1 VMKISMAI
9 QNGIDK
15 NNAVCNTSTMTNE
28 KLTTEQILLL
38 ASKLGVETNGT
49 ELTEDQKTEL
59 AGKLAVMF
67 LMMDK

>member
-1 VMKISMAI
+1 
-9 QNGIDK
+9 
-15 NNAVCNTSTMTNE
+15 MTNE